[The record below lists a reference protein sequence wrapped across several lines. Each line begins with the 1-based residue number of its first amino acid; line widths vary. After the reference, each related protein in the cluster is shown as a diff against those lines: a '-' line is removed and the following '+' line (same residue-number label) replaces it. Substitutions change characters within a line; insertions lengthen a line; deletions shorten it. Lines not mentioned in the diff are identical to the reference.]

1 VVIRELRA
9 ELWRNLEPLLMRPGD
24 GLTVLFGSNGQGK
37 TNIIEAI
44 YFLASLRSFR
54 TSRAREL
61 IRAGAEN
68 RPARVAA
75 VVEGAGLTREVTVE
89 VVDGARTATLDGKTV
104 RGAAAIFGALSVV
117 LFVPEDLLLA
127 RAPPAVRRKY
137 LDLAVFNVDRTFYRE
152 ASAFQR
158 VLKSRNAVL
167 RTGRFSPSLLE
178 TYDEELA
185 RTGARVVMRRRGLV
199 AALAPRMAVL
209 FKQLHGDLE
218 VQLRYRS
225 QARVE
230 AAGDEGA
237 LREALLE
244 GLTRHRV
251 IDERRRFTG
260 FGPHTDDLEIEL
272 SGRLAREHA
281 SQGQLRS
288 LVLALKLAELAN
300 VGERRG
306 DAPVLL
312 LDDVPSEL
320 DPERRRF
327 LFEMIG
333 SLSCQTVISVA
344 DRDLVPP
351 LGNLNRQDYRIWQ
364 GQVGPMSGG
373 K

>member
-9 ELWRNLEPLLMRPGD
+9 ERWRNLEPLLLSPGQ

-37 TNIIEAI
+37 TNVIEAI

-61 IRAGAEN
+61 VRSGQD
-68 RPARVAA
+68 RPARISGVIDA
-75 VVEGAGLTREVTVE
+75 GGLTRAVE
-89 VVDGARTATLDGKTV
+89 VEVGEGGRTATLDGKPV

-127 RAPPAVRRKY
+127 RAAPSVRRRY
-137 LDLAVFNVDRTFYRE
+137 LDLAVFNVDRSFFKE

-158 VLKSRNAVL
+158 VVKSRNALL
-167 RTGRFSPSLLE
+167 RSGRFTPALLE

-185 RTGARVVMRRRGLV
+185 RTGAQVVLRRRALV
-199 AALAPRMAVL
+199 AALAPRMGEL
-209 FKQLHGDLE
+209 FRALHGDLA
-218 VQLRYRS
+218 VDLRYRS
-225 QARVE
+225 DARVE
-230 AAGDEGA
+230 AAADHDAIRAA
-237 LREALLE
+237 LIA
-244 GLTRHRV
+244 GLARQRDVDT
-251 IDERRRFTG
+251 RRRFSS
-260 FGPHTDDLEIEL
+260 FGPHTDDLEIGL
-272 SGRLAREHA
+272 AGRPAREHA

-300 VGERRG
+300 VTEKRG

-327 LFEMIG
+327 LFDMIG

-344 DRDLVPP
+344 DRDLVPA
-351 LGNLNRQDYRIWQ
+351 LTERRDFRIWQ
-364 GQVGPMSGG
+364 GRAERV
-373 K
+373 